1 MEGDAILPDKNRL
14 TLAYVLSGLL
24 AVLLVISS
32 VTGLLYGGYD
42 LYDSYLATRLFI
54 RASIQTFFSGVG
66 ALDFKATA
74 WLVVQSKNITELALE
89 SATWLPAA
97 VPHPTPRASGSP

>member
-1 MEGDAILPDKNRL
+1 MLSLGFSTQWLPRRPAIGSRVEGDVILTHKNRL

-42 LYDSYLATRLFI
+42 LYDSYLATHLLYTSVDTDVFQRSRRTGF
-54 RASIQTFFSGVG
+54 
-66 ALDFKATA
+66 
-74 WLVVQSKNITELALE
+74 
-89 SATWLPAA
+89 
-97 VPHPTPRASGSP
+97 

>member
-1 MEGDAILPDKNRL
+1 MERDVILPVKNKL

-42 LYDSYLATRLFI
+42 LYDSYLATRLLYT
-54 RASIQTFFSGVG
+54 SIDTDVFQRSRRTGLRPLHGS
-66 ALDFKATA
+66 
-74 WLVVQSKNITELALE
+74 SSN
-89 SATWLPAA
+89 P
-97 VPHPTPRASGSP
+97 PRI